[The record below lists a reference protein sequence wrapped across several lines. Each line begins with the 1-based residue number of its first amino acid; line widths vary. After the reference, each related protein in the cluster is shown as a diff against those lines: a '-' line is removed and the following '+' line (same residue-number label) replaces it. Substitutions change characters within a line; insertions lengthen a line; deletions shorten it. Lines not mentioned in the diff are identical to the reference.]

1 MGDRRSEVDH
11 GRHRPLGQEWLPAGR
26 HLRLSVER
34 WHGRLPLHLAHRP
47 LRLAQLMLLY
57 FWLWLRRPLF
67 LPLLLRLLL
76 QLLLLCP

>member
-1 MGDRRSEVDH
+1 
-11 GRHRPLGQEWLPAGR
+11 
-26 HLRLSVER
+26 
-34 WHGRLPLHLAHRP
+34 
-47 LRLAQLMLLY
+47 MLLY